1 MREWLNRLW
10 YAKGPLPPS
19 TRLLALPLAAVSL
32 VFHGLVAWRNWAFD
46 RGTRS
51 SRVVRG
57 VRVVSVGN
65 LNVGGTGKTPAV
77 IYIANLCLA
86 RGKRVAVVSRG
97 YGRPAERARVI
108 CGASMHSDEVGDE
121 PLLISRR
128 CPSVPVLVGTD
139 RVALAEQARGEFGAE
154 IILLDDGMQH
164 RRVWRDVEIVVIDEE
179 VGLGNGH
186 LLPWGPLREPPQ
198 SLGRANL
205 LWIRAS
211 ADGNPSLP
219 RPAVPFV
226 RARYWVQSLLDPTG
240 VSGAVASLRGKKVFV
255 FCGLARP
262 LRVVRTV
269 QNLGAESVGSRFFPD
284 HHSFSARDLDSVL
297 RLARARGAELIITS
311 EKDFARLPKGF
322 PAWALSLDVEITEG
336 SEHLL
341 RLLDL

>member
-10 YAKGPLPPS
+10 NPQSPPPLS
-19 TRLLALPLAAVSL
+19 TRLLALPLSALSL
-32 VFHGLVAWRNWAFD
+32 VFRWLVAWRNRSYD

-77 IYIANLCLA
+77 ICIANLCLA
-86 RGKRVAVVSRG
+86 RGKRAAVVSRG
-97 YGRPAERARVI
+97 YGRQAKGGRVLS
-108 CGASMHSDEVGDE
+108 GGSMPSDEVGDE

-139 RVALAEQARGEFGAE
+139 RFALAAQARDDFGAE
-154 IILLDDGMQH
+154 IVLLDDGMQH
-164 RRVWRDVEIVVIDEE
+164 RRIWRDTEIVVIDEE

-198 SLGRANL
+198 SLRRASL

-211 ADGNPSLP
+211 EEGSRSWPQ
-219 RPAVPFV
+219 PAIPFV
-226 RARYWVQSLLDPTG
+226 RARYWVESVLDPTG
-240 VSGAVASLRGKKVFV
+240 TACSVASLRGKKAFV
-255 FCGLARP
+255 FCGMARP
-262 LRVVRTV
+262 LRLVRTV
-269 QNLGAESVGSRFFPD
+269 QSLGAESVGSRFFPD

-297 RLARARGAELIITS
+297 RMAQVRGAELVITS
-311 EKDFARLPKGF
+311 EKDLARLPEGF
-322 PAWALSLDVEITEG
+322 PAWALSLEVEITEG
-336 SEHLL
+336 SEHLF